1 MTANNSRM
9 VVNIH
14 PITGD
19 GALGEQASCLLQRQE
34 QAGCLL
40 SQCLER
46 LKATGQNG
54 FSTRDGTGRTK
65 AGPGATTRRVVAP
78 KAGLVGHGS
87 GASDR
92 SVGKRIR
99 DAALYTIIHPFTF
112 AA

>member
-1 MTANNSRM
+1 M

-46 LKATGQNG
+46 LKTIGQNG
-54 FSTRDGTGRTK
+54 LFTRVGPGKNRGRTE
-65 AGPGATTRRVVAP
+65 AGPVVTTRRVVAP
-78 KAGLVGHGS
+78 EPGLVCHEPEEFEE
-87 GASDR
+87 
-92 SVGKRIR
+92 SV
-99 DAALYTIIHPFTF
+99 AAEGCLPG
-112 AA
+112 